1 MARTEVITVGGLLL
15 LVAIIAYYFPIPF
28 TLAGET
34 VSNTIPNVV
43 AFCESGIGQFAQL
56 SPEIVK
62 ICSEFNTFML
72 GIYGSG
78 LLGIILI
85 IVGAAVPSSNQRVV
99 EVYHETPQE
108 TRKEWNCEHCDFKSE
123 EEMDLIEHYKKQHA
137 DEKGDSFHRKFAKKP
152 LSPETLEI
160 LKRRY
165 AQGEITKE
173 EFEQMKKDLEN
184 S

>member
-1 MARTEVITVGGLLL
+1 MHNAVWFGILLIVIAVGG
-15 LVAIIAYYFPIPF
+15 YYVPMPF

-34 VSNTIPNVV
+34 VSNAIPNVV
-43 AFCESGIGQFAQL
+43 AFCESGIGQFAQM

-62 ICSEFNTFML
+62 ICSEFKTLML

-85 IVGAAVPSSNQRVV
+85 IVGAA
-99 EVYHETPQE
+99 
-108 TRKEWNCEHCDFKSE
+108 
-123 EEMDLIEHYKKQHA
+123 
-137 DEKGDSFHRKFAKKP
+137 KGDSKEKILHVDTGEVEERSTEEHDK
-152 LSPETLEI
+152 SIDI
-160 LKRRY
+160 LKERY
-165 AQGEITKE
+165 AKGEITKE

>member
-1 MARTEVITVGGLLL
+1 MARTEVITVGALLL
-15 LVAIIAYYFPIPF
+15 LVAIIGYYFPIPF

-34 VSNTIPNVV
+34 VSNAIPNVV

-62 ICSEFNTFML
+62 ICSEFNTLML

-85 IVGAAVPSSNQRVV
+85 IVGAA
-99 EVYHETPQE
+99 
-108 TRKEWNCEHCDFKSE
+108 
-123 EEMDLIEHYKKQHA
+123 
-137 DEKGDSFHRKFAKKP
+137 KGDSKEKILHADTGEVEERSTEEHDK
-152 LSPETLEI
+152 SIDI
-160 LKRRY
+160 LKERY
-165 AQGEITKE
+165 AKGEITKE
-173 EFEQMKKDLEN
+173 EFDKMKEDLEN

>member
-1 MARTEVITVGGLLL
+1 
-15 LVAIIAYYFPIPF
+15 VAN
-28 TLAGET
+28 GW
-34 VSNTIPNVV
+34 VV
-43 AFCESGIGQFAQL
+43 ALGIFLLIITAIGYFSPVNDQGHTAIMLDELCTSAVGQLALFFGNQDVVQGCQYMKML
-56 SPEIVK
+56 
-62 ICSEFNTFML
+62 TF
-72 GIYGSG
+72 GIYGFG
-78 LLGIILI
+78 LIGFILI
-85 IVGAAVPSSNQRVV
+85 IVGAVVPSSNQRVV
-99 EVYHETPQE
+99 EVYHEKPQQ

-123 EEMDLIEHYKKQHA
+123 DEVDLIEHYKGQHA
-137 DEKGDSFHRKFAKKP
+137 DEKGDSYQRKYGKKP